1 MGVCVRSW
9 TQITVE
15 GEAAIME
22 AVVLDS
28 AMCVSFRG
36 ELAGV
41 PTGFHETDSSG
52 SLVPWPSV

>member
-1 MGVCVRSW
+1 MRSW